1 MNPIVNLIYSI
12 PLCTSSPPSFNVN
25 NQFTERKHSTW
36 HTFSPLYFFKVCLS
50 GTVSHRRSHA
60 VRGTSKIMR
69 KQPIEIED
77 DDDEM
82 FLNGITVPAVL
93 P

>member
-1 MNPIVNLIYSI
+1 
-12 PLCTSSPPSFNVN
+12 
-25 NQFTERKHSTW
+25 
-36 HTFSPLYFFKVCLS
+36 
-50 GTVSHRRSHA
+50 
-60 VRGTSKIMR
+60 MR